1 MNTWTATADFGL
13 MVVHVQGPRV
23 DHWWDLDLSRTQALA
38 RLNGAVL
45 AQGGGTEVLGHPLEA
60 ITWLAQAL
68 AVRGRELEAGD
79 CVTTGTCTGLLQV
92 LPGQTLQAEA
102 TGLGQVSVSFA

>member
-1 MNTWTATADFGL
+1 

-23 DHWWDLDLSRTQALA
+23 DHGCDLDLSGMQALA

-45 AQGGGTEVLGHPLEA
+45 AQGRGTDVLGHPLEV
-60 ITWLAQAL
+60 ITWLARAL
-68 AVRGRELEAGD
+68 GARGRELEAGD

-92 LPGQTLQAEA
+92 LPGQTYQAEA
-102 TGLGQVSVSFA
+102 TGLGEVSVSFE